1 MLTQERVIETV
12 MALPKEFSLDDLVD
26 KLIVIE
32 KINKGMKEIESG
44 AFLTTDELTEKL
56 KLWRNSK

>member
-12 MALPKEFSLDDLVD
+12 MALPREFSLDDLVD

-32 KINKGMKEIESG
+32 KINKGLKQIENG
-44 AFLTTDELTEKL
+44 EYMTTDDLTDKL
-56 KLWRNSK
+56 KVWRNSK

>member
-12 MALPKEFSLDDLVD
+12 KALPREFSLDDLFD

-32 KINKGMKEIESG
+32 KINKGMKQIANGEYM
-44 AFLTTDELTEKL
+44 TTDELKENL
-56 KLWRNSK
+56 NQWRVTK

>member
-12 MALPKEFSLDDLVD
+12 RALPSEFSLDDLFD

-32 KINKGMKEIESG
+32 KINKGMKQIENG
-44 AFLTTDELTEKL
+44 EYMTTEELKENLEK
-56 KLWRNSK
+56 WRITR